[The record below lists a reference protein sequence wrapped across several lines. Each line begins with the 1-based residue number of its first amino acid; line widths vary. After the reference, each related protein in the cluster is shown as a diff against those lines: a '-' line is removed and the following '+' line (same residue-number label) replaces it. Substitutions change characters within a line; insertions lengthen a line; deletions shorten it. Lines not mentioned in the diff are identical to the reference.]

1 MNIKIR
7 VTYRLMKIKGDNV
20 LVINTKYDTWA
31 HRKYSKLVKK
41 KRITVIIML
50 PICTKCF

>member
-1 MNIKIR
+1 
-7 VTYRLMKIKGDNV
+7 MKIKGDNV

-41 KRITVIIML
+41 KKKNYCYNYATHLYKVL
-50 PICTKCF
+50 LTDPVL